1 MARPT
6 QLEHPIDDFG
16 PVPEANQPGHHPP
29 VEQDKPTGP
38 PPGPAAAR
46 KARAAAAAE
55 TILPRRFPFAFDPL
69 MVPAAALAGVLP
81 GRAEVVVDA
90 ADVTIR
96 FGRWSMSFPRS
107 DVEATEVTGPYRLV
121 KVAGPPHLSLAD
133 RGITFATNRRQGL
146 CLSLRRPHR
155 GIEPLGLIR
164 HPGVTV
170 TVEDVEGL
178 KELLDG

>member
-90 ADVTIR
+90 AAVTIR
-96 FGRWSMSFPRS
+96 FGRWSMSFPPS
-107 DVEATEVTGPYRLV
+107 DLATTEVTGHYRLSN
-121 KVAGPPHLSLAD
+121 VAGTPHLSLAH
-133 RGITFATNRRQGL
+133 RGITFAQHRQPGP
-146 CLSLRRPHR
+146 CLSPR
-155 GIEPLGLIR
+155 
-164 HPGVTV
+164 
-170 TVEDVEGL
+170 
-178 KELLDG
+178 